1 MKHGGE
7 LLQGARAP
15 GHHSQHGA
23 LFARLHGQEH
33 GGEESGVA
41 LFRERGKAHASLSKW
56 SFEHE
61 AGQGS
66 SKERSS
72 FFATVFLT

>member
-7 LLQGARAP
+7 VLQGAPR
-15 GHHSQHGA
+15 HHSQHGA

-41 LFRERGKAHASLSKW
+41 LFRERGEAHASLLKW
-56 SFEHE
+56 RFEHE
-61 AGQGS
+61 AGQGVV
-66 SKERSS
+66 EGE
-72 FFATVFLT
+72 VEFLRDSA